1 MLVDLLSMDNYIQFN
16 IKIAQLLG
24 LHAAVYLSEL
34 LNINE
39 KAVRKD
45 KIHDDVF
52 VVDRGYIEKRTT
64 LAKKEQI
71 ELDGMLLKLGV
82 LKKVG
87 ESEDSVMLDLT
98 VLTALV
104 SAEPGK
110 VSDLEKLVAAAKP
123 KQKRSKQE
131 VIVQGLKNHVQVN
144 NDELRT
150 AYYEWIDAVYA
161 KQGWMSAKSVTVAQ
175 RDVDNYSQRNLDVAL
190 KLLEIATSGGYRDI
204 QWAINSYEK
213 DYKLTYH
220 IPQPAVT
227 SKPKAT
233 VDKLSKEAF

>member
-24 LHAAVYLSEL
+24 LHTAVYISEL

-45 KIHDDVF
+45 KVNDDRF
-52 VVDRGYIEKRTT
+52 VVDRSYIERRTT
-64 LAKKEQI
+64 LSKKEQI
-71 ELDGMLLKLGV
+71 ELDDMLLKLGI
-82 LKKVG
+82 LTKQE
-87 ESEDSVMLDLT
+87 ESEDSLTLNLT
-98 VLTALV
+98 VLTSLV
-104 SAEPGK
+104 SAEPVK
-110 VSDLEKLVAAAKP
+110 LEDVKKAVAAAKP
-123 KQKRSKQE
+123 KARRTKAE
-131 VIVQGLKNHVQVN
+131 VIIQGLKSHVQVSN
-144 NDELRT
+144 AELRQ

-175 RDVDNYSQRNLDVAL
+175 RDIDNYSQRNLDVAL
-190 KLLEIATSGGYRDI
+190 KLLEIATTGGYREI

-220 IPQPAVT
+220 VAAPPST
-227 SKPKAT
+227 HKAT
-233 VDKLSKEAF
+233 VEQLSEEAF

>member
-24 LHAAVYLSEL
+24 LHAAVYVSEL

-82 LKKVG
+82 LKKV
-87 ESEDSVMLDLT
+87 EVSEDSLMLDLT

-110 VSDLEKLVAAAKP
+110 VADLEKLVAAAKP
-123 KQKRSKQE
+123 KQKRTKHE
-131 VIVQGLKNHVQVN
+131 VIIQGLKNYVKVN
-144 NDELRT
+144 NDELRN
-150 AYYEWIDAVYA
+150 AYYEWIEAVYT

-190 KLLEIATSGGYRDI
+190 KLLEIATTGGYREI
-204 QWAINSYEK
+204 QWAINAYEK

-220 IPQPAVT
+220 IAAPVTPA
-227 SKPKAT
+227 KPRAT
-233 VDKLSKEAF
+233 AQQLSEEAF

>member
-45 KIHDDVF
+45 KIHNDVF
-52 VVDRGYIEKRTT
+52 VVDRDYIERRTT
-64 LAKKEQI
+64 LVKKEQI

-82 LKKVG
+82 LKKSD
-87 ESEDSVMLDLT
+87 ESADSLMLDLT

-110 VSDLEKLVAAAKP
+110 VADIEKLVSAAKP
-123 KQKRSKQE
+123 KPKRTKAES
-131 VIVQGLKNHVQVN
+131 IIQGLKTHVSAT
-144 NDELRT
+144 NDELRN
-150 AYYEWIDAVYA
+150 AYYEWIEAVYS
-161 KQGWMSAKSVTVAQ
+161 KQGWMSVKSVSVAQ
-175 RDVDNYSQRNLDVAL
+175 RDVDQYSQRNLDVAL
-190 KLLEIATSGGYRDI
+190 KLLEIATSGGYREI
-204 QWAINSYEK
+204 QWAINQYEK

-220 IPQPAVT
+220 IAAPVTAV
-227 SKPKAT
+227 KPKAT
-233 VDKLSKEAF
+233 SQQLSEEVF